1 MSNMSYISYLC
12 ESNNKKELVEEVGEK
27 LANHFL
33 RAHNQMRENRG
44 NPAYDKLNEIHD
56 KMQKERKN
64 GKRHKSV

>member
-64 GKRHKSV
+64 DKRHKSV